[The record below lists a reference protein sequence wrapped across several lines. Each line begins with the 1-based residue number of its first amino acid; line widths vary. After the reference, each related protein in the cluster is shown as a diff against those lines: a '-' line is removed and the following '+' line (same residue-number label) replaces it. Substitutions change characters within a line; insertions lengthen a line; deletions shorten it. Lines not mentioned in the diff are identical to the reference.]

1 LGCFIIIMAMSS
13 TRTVAGFGFVRGKTA
28 NWTPPKKTR
37 RTKLQAKELPK
48 LLSASRWYC
57 TTMEKTVPAKVIDIE
72 NNKINSMDRWT
83 YLFLFE

>member
-1 LGCFIIIMAMSS
+1 MSKTAVQTKAVRNRRRRMS
-13 TRTVAGFGFVRGKTA
+13 VRGKTA